1 MRAIFLLCKVQMNT
15 YMCPFK
21 NYRFFSLLNS
31 KKTAKV
37 PKGKTK
43 KCWKTKV
50 RMEKSFNK
58 AVSLFQ
64 KITSP
69 IEYFSKLSLHFV
81 VSAIVSTQLFSRI
94 ETEIKWLSKT
104 IQTLLLHISIKVI
117 AHWLHMIK
125 NVSCHSEF
133 ISCKLKYWI
142 WYTVPI

>member
-1 MRAIFLLCKVQMNT
+1 
-15 YMCPFK
+15 MCPFK
-21 NYRFFSLLNS
+21 NYKFFSLLNS

-50 RMEKSFNK
+50 RMENSF
-58 AVSLFQ
+58 VSLFQ

-94 ETEIKWLSKT
+94 ETEIK
-104 IQTLLLHISIKVI
+104 
-117 AHWLHMIK
+117 
-125 NVSCHSEF
+125 
-133 ISCKLKYWI
+133 
-142 WYTVPI
+142 